1 MGGGAM
7 VGVRGSEGGQ
17 EGGQAGPGR
26 SGGDA
31 ANLRPFSHLYELNKQ
46 TSHLPPFFFLHTSPM
61 MLPPGKFLPRENN
74 GFYGRTMGLL
84 FLCL

>member
-1 MGGGAM
+1 MF
-7 VGVRGSEGGQ
+7 GVRGSKGGQ

-46 TSHLPPFFFLHTSPM
+46 TSHLPPFFSSH
-61 MLPPGKFLPRENN
+61 LPYDVAAWKISA
-74 GFYGRTMGLL
+74 
-84 FLCL
+84 